1 MKIRDKDNKNINDE
15 LLQSAGNDIVIILE
29 QWRRRK
35 KRLRIYRYS
44 LCVALLCFSV
54 LLGGAMYYS
63 LYNQIPS
70 ILRVKAGENQILNY
84 QLPLVGEVVEAS
96 ESGVSNIP
104 KDAIKIDLSREV
116 TLNTDK
122 SNKYLMNVKLFGF
135 IPFKQVSIQ
144 VISDREL
151 IPVGEPIGLYVKTDG
166 LLVIGVG
173 EFRGMD
179 GLTYSPAKYIL
190 RSGDYIKEING
201 KPISDKE
208 KFMDIIKKCDGQNIT
223 LKIERNDQEMEVCIH
238 PVKNEDK
245 EYKLGIWIRD
255 NAQGIGTM
263 TYIDADGR
271 FGALGHGVSDVD
283 TSTLMNLEDGTLY
296 QTEIVSIQ
304 KGING
309 DPGELT
315 GRIIYDESKILGDID
330 YNGQEGIFGQCNEE
344 AEIMMD
350 QDPIPIGLKQEI
362 KIGEAQ
368 ILCSVSGKS
377 EYYGIQITAIHLDN
391 DNINKGI
398 ELRVTDSRLLDITG
412 GIVQGMSGSPILQ
425 NGKLVGAV
433 THVLVNDPTRGYGIF
448 IENMLD
454 AAG

>member
-412 GIVQGMSGSPILQ
+412 GIVQGMSGSPIIQ
-425 NGKLVGAV
+425 DGKIIGAV

-448 IENMLD
+448 IENMLEH
-454 AAG
+454 

>member
-412 GIVQGMSGSPILQ
+412 GIVQGMSGSPIIQ
-425 NGKLVGAV
+425 DGKIIGAV

-448 IENMLD
+448 IENMLEQ
-454 AAG
+454 

>member
-15 LLQSAGNDIVIILE
+15 LLRSAGNDIVIILE

-70 ILRVKAGENQILNY
+70 ILRVKAGKDQILNY

-201 KPISDKE
+201 EPISDKE
-208 KFMDIIKKCDGQNIT
+208 KFMDIVKKCDGQNIT

-344 AEIMMD
+344 AEVMMD
-350 QDPIPIGLKQEI
+350 QDPLPIGLKQEI
-362 KIGEAQ
+362 EIGDAQ

-377 EYYGIQITAIHLDN
+377 EYYGIQITGVHLDN

-412 GIVQGMSGSPILQ
+412 GIVQGMSGSPIIQ
-425 NGKLVGAV
+425 DGKIIGAV

-448 IENMLD
+448 IENMLE
-454 AAG
+454 AAR

>member
-263 TYIDADGR
+263 TYIDADSR

-412 GIVQGMSGSPILQ
+412 GIVQGMSGSPIIQ
-425 NGKLVGAV
+425 DGKIIGAV

-448 IENMLD
+448 IENMLEH
-454 AAG
+454 

>member
-1 MKIRDKDNKNINDE
+1 MKINDKETKNINKE
-15 LLQSAGNDIVIILE
+15 LLENVGNDIIIILE
-29 QWRRRK
+29 HWKRRK

-44 LCVALLCFSV
+44 LCVALLCFSI
-54 LLGGAMYYS
+54 LLGGLMYYG
-63 LYNQIPS
+63 LYNRIPS
-70 ILRVKAGENQILNY
+70 VLRVKTGEGQVWNY
-84 QLPLVGEVVEAS
+84 QLPLVGEVVQAS
-96 ESGVSNIP
+96 EGGTSNIP
-104 KDAIKIDLSREV
+104 LDSIQIDLSREV

-144 VISDREL
+144 VISDKEL

-173 EFRGMD
+173 EFKGLD
-179 GLTYSPAKYIL
+179 GLTYAPAKYIL

-201 KPISDKE
+201 SAINDKE
-208 KFMDIIKKCDGQNIT
+208 TFMKMVSQCGGSDIVLG
-223 LKIERNDQEMEVCIH
+223 IERNGQKMEVRIQ

-283 TSTLMNLEDGTLY
+283 TSTLMELEDGTLY

-309 DPGELT
+309 EPGELT

-330 YNGQEGIFGQCNEE
+330 YNGQEGIFGQCNNE

-350 QDPIPIGLKQEI
+350 QDPLPIGLKQEI

-377 EYYGIQITAIHLDN
+377 EYYGIQITGVHLDN

-412 GIVQGMSGSPILQ
+412 GIVQGMSGSPVIQ
-425 NGKLVGAV
+425 NGRIVGAV
-433 THVLVNDPTRGYGIF
+433 THVCVFG
-448 IENMLD
+448 
-454 AAG
+454 

>member
-377 EYYGIQITAIHLDN
+377 EYYCIQITAIHLDN

-412 GIVQGMSGSPILQ
+412 GIVQGMSGSPIIQ
-425 NGKLVGAV
+425 DGKIIGAV

-448 IENMLD
+448 IENMLEH
-454 AAG
+454 

>member
-377 EYYGIQITAIHLDN
+377 EYYGIQITSIHLDN

-412 GIVQGMSGSPILQ
+412 GIVQGMSGSPIIQ
-425 NGKLVGAV
+425 DGKIIGAV

-448 IENMLD
+448 IENMLEH
-454 AAG
+454 

>member
-412 GIVQGMSGSPILQ
+412 GIVQGMSGSPIIQ
-425 NGKLVGAV
+425 DGKIIGAV
-433 THVLVNDPTRGYGIF
+433 THVCVFG
-448 IENMLD
+448 
-454 AAG
+454 